1 MLTVLTLC
9 NQQQVIE
16 NGFRKKSHFPAN
28 NATSDLKE
36 QSDRSSIYFCVH
48 LLIHPKKEKANTGKE
63 MELSFNYQGM
73 AWTVH
78 HH

>member
-1 MLTVLTLC
+1 MTSDREW
-9 NQQQVIE
+9 IP
-16 NGFRKKSHFPAN
+16 KKESHFPAN

-36 QSDRSSIYFCVH
+36 QSGRGSICFCVH
-48 LLIHPKKEKANTGKE
+48 LTLIQHPPRKKKKANTGKE
-63 MELSFNYQGM
+63 MELSFNYRGM